1 MPTFVNL
8 ELRGPLLE
16 VASQI
21 AGPHSMS
28 EELPTSFEAL
38 FHLSFFEA
46 HVSIPRFDYEVQLP
60 LVGNEKTS
68 DPPTHLLTSSP
79 LFLSEPHA
87 PHHTAYHPPHVYVSM
102 PSLNLPRDTIG
113 HRRKRIIHFLLR
125 PLLKLR
131 LLTGSMFC
139 RRCPERRGLFTF
151 HKAAWPRGL
160 RWSIQ
165 VII

>member
-60 LVGNEKTS
+60 LVGNEK
-68 DPPTHLLTSSP
+68 HLIPQLI
-79 LFLSEPHA
+79 F
-87 PHHTAYHPPHVYVSM
+87 
-102 PSLNLPRDTIG
+102 
-113 HRRKRIIHFLLR
+113 
-125 PLLKLR
+125 
-131 LLTGSMFC
+131 
-139 RRCPERRGLFTF
+139 
-151 HKAAWPRGL
+151 
-160 RWSIQ
+160 
-165 VII
+165 